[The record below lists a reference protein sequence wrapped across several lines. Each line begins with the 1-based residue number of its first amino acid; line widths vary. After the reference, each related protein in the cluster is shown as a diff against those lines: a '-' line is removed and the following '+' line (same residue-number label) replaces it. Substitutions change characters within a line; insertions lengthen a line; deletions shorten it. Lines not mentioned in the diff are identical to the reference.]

1 MGPQFAPRGIQPL
14 DAPGVGVAPIPNGTG
29 ASADRADGGALSAG
43 EARTGS
49 EAARGRLLKVVP
61 AMSPRGLAGAFRS
74 VAGAAAPPGRGT
86 PFSDAGPLPRRP
98 TRLVRTVFSARGLT
112 AD

>member
-1 MGPQFAPRGIQPL
+1 MGPQFAPRGIQPS
-14 DAPGVGVAPIPNGTG
+14 DVSAVGAHRSPGGTG
-29 ASADRADGGALSAG
+29 APADRADGGALSAG

-61 AMSPRGLAGAFRS
+61 DMSPRGLAGAFRS

-98 TRLVRTVFSARGLT
+98 TRLARTVFSARGLT